1 VPFVK
6 ADIDVESPLTIVGR
20 PPVTE
25 ADAPRVF
32 LAAATPDYF
41 RTAGIPLRRGR
52 IFDDDA
58 TLSTPIVAVI
68 NETAASRHFAG
79 EEPVGRLIEIVDF
92 GRRKQAE
99 IVGVVGDL
107 RYGGLQGR
115 PRAEVFLPHRQSAQA
130 TMTYV
135 VRTTVDPAAMIAM
148 IKRRVWSV
156 DPLQTFYDAGAV
168 EDMIQASLRP
178 RVLAL
183 RLVLLLAAVGVVLA
197 LAGTYGAVASV
208 IRRRTPEF
216 GVRVALGATGSNI
229 RRLIVMYGLRLTA
242 AGIAIGLMATVPLTR
257 LMETFLFG
265 VSPADPATFAGV
277 SLVLAA
283 AVLVA
288 AYFPAQRASKI
299 DAVKALSETEI

>member
-1 VPFVK
+1 
-6 ADIDVESPLTIVGR
+6 
-20 PPVTE
+20 
-25 ADAPRVF
+25 VF
-32 LAAATPDYF
+32 LASATPGYF
-41 RTAGIPLRRGR
+41 KAAGIPLRRGR

-58 TLSTPIVAVI
+58 TLSSRIVVLI
-68 NETAASRHFAG
+68 NDTTARRHFSG
-79 EEPVGRLIEIVDF
+79 EEPIGRLIEIVDY

-99 IVGVVGDL
+99 IIGVVGDL
-107 RYGGLQGR
+107 RYGGLEGR
-115 PRAEVFLPHRQSAQA
+115 PRAEVFLPHRQSPQA
-130 TMTYV
+130 AMTYV
-135 VRTTVDPAAMIAM
+135 VRTTVEPAAMIAS
-148 IKRRVWSV
+148 IKQRVWSV
-156 DPLQTFYDAGAV
+156 DPLQTFYDTGAV

-242 AGIAIGLMATVPLTR
+242 TGIAIGLLATVPLTR
-257 LMETFLFG
+257 LMETFLFD
-265 VSPADPATFAGV
+265 VSPTDPATFVMV
-277 SLVLAA
+277 SVVLAA

-288 AYFPAQRASKI
+288 AFFPAHRASKI
-299 DAVKALSETEI
+299 DPVKALAESEI